1 MKIAIVTI
9 GSELLNGTRLDTNSK
24 WIAQKVLP
32 YDVEIVS
39 KISIPDTSQDII
51 NTLDYYIS
59 QSIDLIICTG
69 GLGPTH
75 DDVTAKT
82 LYGYFEDTPIFD
94 DDYWDILR
102 GKFEKRG
109 YDISNLNKSQAL
121 KPSVGSVIPNTI
133 GTARG
138 LFYKKTNTDIVALPG
153 VPAEMKLMMK
163 NTIVPMIDDLS
174 KKSTLFKIYRT
185 TGIPE
190 SHLYEKLLP
199 LINKCPDANIAFL
212 PSFLGV
218 DIRISSK
225 KKKDFNKINNQLFS
239 IIEDYYYA
247 ENETDLEE
255 VVAELLADTNLAIA
269 TAESCTGGL
278 IGDRLTNVSG
288 VSNIYKGGVIAYS
301 NQIKINLLDVKESTI
316 SQHGAVSEQTAKE
329 MAIGVQKKFLSDIG
343 ISTTGIAG
351 PTGGTIKKP
360 VGLVYIGICFK
371 KTTKVYKFNFKLDRK
386 SNKMITS
393 QAALNIIRKH
403 LL

>member
-1 MKIAIVTI
+1 MKIAIITI
-9 GSELLNGTRLDTNSK
+9 GSELLNGSRLDTNSK

-32 YDVEIVS
+32 WNGEIVS
-39 KISIPDTSQDII
+39 KISIPDTDQDII
-51 NTLDYYIS
+51 NTLNYYIS
-59 QSIDLIICTG
+59 QSLDMIICTG

-75 DDVTAKT
+75 DDITAKT
-82 LYGYFEDTPIFD
+82 LYDYFKDTPIFD
-94 DDYWDILR
+94 DDYWYILK
-102 GKFEKRG
+102 GEFKKRG
-109 YDISNLNKSQAL
+109 YDISNLNKSQAYR
-121 KPSVGSVIPNTI
+121 PSIGKIIPNTI

-138 LFYKKTNTDIVALPG
+138 LHYKKKNTHVIVLPG

-163 NTIVPMIDDLS
+163 TTVLPMIGDLS
-174 KKSTLFKIYRT
+174 KTSTSFKMYRT

-199 LINKCPDANIAFL
+199 LINKYPELDVAFL

-225 KKKDFNKINNQLFS
+225 INKDFDKINNQLFL

-247 ENETDLEE
+247 DNETELEE
-255 VVAELLADTNLAIA
+255 VVANLLTDTNLSIA

-301 NQIKINLLDVKESTI
+301 NQMKINLLNVKESTI
-316 SQHGAVSEQTAKE
+316 SQYGAVSEQTAKE

-351 PTGGTIKKP
+351 PTGGTNKKP
-360 VGLVYIGICFK
+360 IGLVYIGFHYK
-371 KTTKVYKFNFKLDRK
+371 KITKVYKFNFRLDRK